1 MTTRWKRLTALM
13 LILLTLLN
21 AGSALAAEE
30 FWKWGDVYEEKL
42 ILGLPTEV
50 TDLQVFQDELYF
62 IYGDLL
68 LKCHEPDDTPET
80 VYELKNLLPEN
91 VKEDMLYASYD
102 DYRLF
107 TDGDS
112 LYIFVTFMQ
121 RIYRLDFEDGET
133 KPMLYATLDYSS
145 LPELNW
151 TLLDDDCCTFY
162 KTYIQGKIVKIGDK
176 IYMKGSDWS
185 FKTPKL
191 INSLVSFS
199 LETGKG
205 EILAYNYDD
214 ISEVV
219 SWQQNQE
226 WVSTL
231 LVYYNHEEWYDC
243 DEGYSHEID
252 ERKLAVYNPEQRKAE
267 ETVLNFQNLGLE
279 NQLTYLMNGDF
290 THTILNVLLLHGML
304 RTAEFSSFTM
314 ILRGLRTAQCQ
325 HADLT
330 AFRQRQFMR
339 NTVSSGRVLTTS
351 KHTMMARSSAT
362 CQSLNTPN
370 STTIL
375 TNNRPTKGASP

>member
-1 MTTRWKRLTALM
+1 MTTRWKRLTALL

-42 ILGLPTEV
+42 ILSQPTEV
-50 TDLQVFQDELYF
+50 TDLQVFQNELYF

-91 VKEDMLYASYD
+91 VREGMLYSSYD

-121 RIYRLDFEDGET
+121 RIYRLDFEDGEV

-219 SWQQNQE
+219 SWQENPE
-226 WVSTL
+226 WASTL
-231 LVYYNHEEWYDC
+231 VVYYNNEEWFDC
-243 DEGYSHEID
+243 DDGYSHAID
-252 ERKLAVYNPEQRKAE
+252 ERRLAVYNPEQRKAE
-267 ETVLNFQNLGLE
+267 KIILNFQDLGLE
-279 NQLTYLMNGDF
+279 NQLTYDLKWGFYNYFINCSAFAWDAENRRIFFLHDDIAWF
-290 THTILNVLLLHGML
+290 TDG
-304 RTAEFSSFTM
+304 TM
-314 ILRGLRTAQCQ
+314 PARGFDRIPIEAMYV
-325 HADLT
+325 AYG
-330 AFRQRQFMR
+330 FFW
-339 NTVSSGRVLTTS
+339 
-351 KHTMMARSSAT
+351 
-362 CQSLNTPN
+362 
-370 STTIL
+370 
-375 TNNRPTKGASP
+375 KGAYYFKTYDDGAFVCDMSIFEHPEQYYYFD

>member
-1 MTTRWKRLTALM
+1 MTTRWKRLTAM
-13 LILLTLLN
+13 LLVLLTLLN

-42 ILGLPTEV
+42 ILGQPTEV
-50 TDLQVFQDELYF
+50 TDLQVFKDELYF

-80 VYELKNLLPEN
+80 VYELENLLPEN
-91 VKEDMLYASYD
+91 VREGMLYSSYD

-121 RIYRLDFEDGET
+121 RIYRLDFEDGEV

-219 SWQQNQE
+219 SWQENPE
-226 WVSTL
+226 WASTL
-231 LVYYNHEEWYDC
+231 VVYYNNEEWFDC
-243 DEGYSHEID
+243 DDGYSHAID
-252 ERKLAVYNPEQRKAE
+252 ERRLAVYNPEQRKAE
-267 ETVLNFQNLGLE
+267 KIILNFQDLGLE
-279 NQLTYLMNGDF
+279 NQLTYDLKWGFYNYFINCSAFAWDAENRRIFFLHDDIAWF
-290 THTILNVLLLHGML
+290 TDG
-304 RTAEFSSFTM
+304 TM
-314 ILRGLRTAQCQ
+314 PARGFDRIPIEAMYV
-325 HADLT
+325 AYG
-330 AFRQRQFMR
+330 FFW
-339 NTVSSGRVLTTS
+339 
-351 KHTMMARSSAT
+351 
-362 CQSLNTPN
+362 
-370 STTIL
+370 
-375 TNNRPTKGASP
+375 KGAYYFKTYDDGAFVCDMSIFEHPEQYYYFD

>member
-1 MTTRWKRLTALM
+1 MTTRWKRLTALL

-42 ILGLPTEV
+42 ILGQPTEV
-50 TDLQVFQDELYF
+50 TDLQVFQNELYF

-219 SWQQNQE
+219 SWQENPE
-226 WVSTL
+226 WASTL
-231 LVYYNHEEWYDC
+231 VVYYNNEEWFDC
-243 DEGYSHEID
+243 DDGYSHAID
-252 ERKLAVYNPEQRKAE
+252 ERRLAVYNPEQRKAE
-267 ETVLNFQNLGLE
+267 KIILNFQDLGLE
-279 NQLTYLMNGDF
+279 NQLTYDLKWGFYNYFINCSAFAWDAENRRIFFLHDDIAWF
-290 THTILNVLLLHGML
+290 TDG
-304 RTAEFSSFTM
+304 TM
-314 ILRGLRTAQCQ
+314 PARGFDRIPIEAMYV
-325 HADLT
+325 AYG
-330 AFRQRQFMR
+330 FFW
-339 NTVSSGRVLTTS
+339 
-351 KHTMMARSSAT
+351 
-362 CQSLNTPN
+362 
-370 STTIL
+370 
-375 TNNRPTKGASP
+375 KGAYYFKTYDDGAFVCDMSIFEHPEQYYYFD

>member
-1 MTTRWKRLTALM
+1 MTTRWKRLTAL
-13 LILLTLLN
+13 LLVLLTLLN

-42 ILGLPTEV
+42 ILGQPTEV
-50 TDLQVFQDELYF
+50 TDLQVFKDELYF

-80 VYELKNLLPEN
+80 VYELENLLPEN
-91 VKEDMLYASYD
+91 VREGMLYSSYD

-121 RIYRLDFEDGET
+121 RIYRLDFEDGEV

-219 SWQQNQE
+219 SWQENPE
-226 WVSTL
+226 WASTL
-231 LVYYNHEEWYDC
+231 VVYYNNEEWFDC
-243 DEGYSHEID
+243 DDGYSHAID
-252 ERKLAVYNPEQRKAE
+252 ERRLAVYNPEQRKAE
-267 ETVLNFQNLGLE
+267 KIILNFQDLGLE
-279 NQLTYLMNGDF
+279 NQLTYDLKWGFYNYFINCSAFAWDAENRRIFFLHDDIAWF
-290 THTILNVLLLHGML
+290 TDG
-304 RTAEFSSFTM
+304 TM
-314 ILRGLRTAQCQ
+314 PARGFDRIPIEAMYV
-325 HADLT
+325 AYG
-330 AFRQRQFMR
+330 FFW
-339 NTVSSGRVLTTS
+339 
-351 KHTMMARSSAT
+351 
-362 CQSLNTPN
+362 
-370 STTIL
+370 
-375 TNNRPTKGASP
+375 KGAYYFKTYDDGAFVCDMSIFEHPEQYYYFD

>member
-102 DYRLF
+102 AYRLF

-121 RIYRLDFEDGET
+121 RIYRLDFEDGEV

-219 SWQQNQE
+219 SWQENPE
-226 WVSTL
+226 WASTL
-231 LVYYNHEEWYDC
+231 VVYYNNEEWFDC
-243 DEGYSHEID
+243 DDGYSHAID
-252 ERKLAVYNPEQRKAE
+252 ERRLAVYNPEQRKAE
-267 ETVLNFQNLGLE
+267 KIILNFQDLGLE
-279 NQLTYLMNGDF
+279 NQLTYDLKWGFYNYFINCSAFAWDAENRRIFFLHDAIAWF
-290 THTILNVLLLHGML
+290 TDG
-304 RTAEFSSFTM
+304 TM
-314 ILRGLRTAQCQ
+314 PARGFDRIPIEAMYV
-325 HADLT
+325 AYG
-330 AFRQRQFMR
+330 FFW
-339 NTVSSGRVLTTS
+339 
-351 KHTMMARSSAT
+351 
-362 CQSLNTPN
+362 
-370 STTIL
+370 
-375 TNNRPTKGASP
+375 KGAYYFKTYDDGAFVCDMSIFEHPEQYYYFD

>member
-30 FWKWGDVYEEKL
+30 FWKWGDEYEEKL
-42 ILGLPTEV
+42 ILGQPTEV

-121 RIYRLDFEDGET
+121 RIYRLDFEDGEV
-133 KPMLYATLDYSS
+133 KPMLYATLDYST

-219 SWQQNQE
+219 SWQENPE
-226 WVSTL
+226 WASTL
-231 LVYYNHEEWYDC
+231 VVYYNNEEWFDC
-243 DEGYSHEID
+243 DDGYSHAID
-252 ERKLAVYNPEQRKAE
+252 ERRLAVYNPEQRKAE
-267 ETVLNFQNLGLE
+267 KIILNFQDLGLE
-279 NQLTYLMNGDF
+279 NQLTYDLKWGFYNYFINCSAFAWDAENRRIFFLHDDIAWF
-290 THTILNVLLLHGML
+290 TDG
-304 RTAEFSSFTM
+304 TM
-314 ILRGLRTAQCQ
+314 PARGFDRIPIESMYVAYG
-325 HADLT
+325 
-330 AFRQRQFMR
+330 FFW
-339 NTVSSGRVLTTS
+339 
-351 KHTMMARSSAT
+351 
-362 CQSLNTPN
+362 
-370 STTIL
+370 
-375 TNNRPTKGASP
+375 KGAYYFKTYDDGAFVCDMSIFEHPEQYYYFD

>member
-1 MTTRWKRLTALM
+1 MTNRWKRLTALL

-121 RIYRLDFEDGET
+121 RIYRLDFEDGEV

-219 SWQQNQE
+219 SWQENPE
-226 WVSTL
+226 WASTL
-231 LVYYNHEEWYDC
+231 VVYYNNEEWFDC
-243 DEGYSHEID
+243 DDGYSHAID
-252 ERKLAVYNPEQRKAE
+252 ERRLAVYNPEQRKAE

-279 NQLTYLMNGDF
+279 NQL

-370 STTIL
+370 SATIL

>member
-1 MTTRWKRLTALM
+1 MTTRWKRLTAL
-13 LILLTLLN
+13 LLVLLTLLN

-42 ILGLPTEV
+42 ILGQPTEV
-50 TDLQVFQDELYF
+50 TDLQVFKDELYF

-80 VYELKNLLPEN
+80 VYELENLLPEN
-91 VKEDMLYASYD
+91 VREGMLYSSYD

-121 RIYRLDFEDGET
+121 RIYRLDFEDGEV

-219 SWQQNQE
+219 SWQENPE
-226 WVSTL
+226 WASTL
-231 LVYYNHEEWYDC
+231 VVYYNNEEWFDC
-243 DEGYSHEID
+243 DDGYSHAID
-252 ERKLAVYNPEQRKAE
+252 ERRLAVYNPEQRKAE
-267 ETVLNFQNLGLE
+267 KIILNFQDLGLE
-279 NQLTYLMNGDF
+279 NQLTYDLKWGFYNYFINCSAFAWDAENRRIFFLHDDIAWF
-290 THTILNVLLLHGML
+290 TDGTMPARGFDRIP
-304 RTAEFSSFTM
+304 TEAIYAEYGFFWKGSYYFKTYDDGAFVCDMSF
-314 ILRGLRTAQCQ
+314 
-325 HADLT
+325 
-330 AFRQRQFMR
+330 FE
-339 NTVSSGRVLTTS
+339 
-351 KHTMMARSSAT
+351 
-362 CQSLNTPN
+362 
-370 STTIL
+370 
-375 TNNRPTKGASP
+375 RPEQYYYFD

>member
-1 MTTRWKRLTALM
+1 MTTRWKRLTAL
-13 LILLTLLN
+13 LLVLLTLLN

-80 VYELKNLLPEN
+80 VYELENLLPEN
-91 VKEDMLYASYD
+91 VREDMLYASYD

-121 RIYRLDFEDGET
+121 RIYRLDFEDGEM

-219 SWQQNQE
+219 SWQENPE
-226 WVSTL
+226 WASTL
-231 LVYYNHEEWYDC
+231 VVYYNNEEWFDC
-243 DEGYSHEID
+243 DDGYSHAID
-252 ERKLAVYNPEQRKAE
+252 ERRLAVYNPEQRKAE
-267 ETVLNFQNLGLE
+267 KIILNFQDLGLE
-279 NQLTYLMNGDF
+279 NQLTYDLKWGFYNYFINCSAFAWDAENRRIFFLHDDIAWF
-290 THTILNVLLLHGML
+290 TDG
-304 RTAEFSSFTM
+304 TM
-314 ILRGLRTAQCQ
+314 PARGFDRIPIEAMYV
-325 HADLT
+325 AYG
-330 AFRQRQFMR
+330 FFW
-339 NTVSSGRVLTTS
+339 
-351 KHTMMARSSAT
+351 
-362 CQSLNTPN
+362 
-370 STTIL
+370 
-375 TNNRPTKGASP
+375 KGAYYFKTYDDGAFVCDMSIFEHPEQYYYFD

>member
-1 MTTRWKRLTALM
+1 MTTRWKRLTALL

-30 FWKWGDVYEEKL
+30 FWKWGDEYEEKL
-42 ILGLPTEV
+42 ILGQPTEV
-50 TDLQVFQDELYF
+50 TDLQVFQNELYF

-121 RIYRLDFEDGET
+121 RIYRLDFEDGEV

-219 SWQQNQE
+219 SWQENPE
-226 WVSTL
+226 WASTL
-231 LVYYNHEEWYDC
+231 VVYYNNEEWFDC
-243 DEGYSHEID
+243 DDGYSHAID
-252 ERKLAVYNPEQRKAE
+252 ERRLAVYNPEQRKAE
-267 ETVLNFQNLGLE
+267 KIILNFQDLGLE
-279 NQLTYLMNGDF
+279 NQLTYDLKWGFYNYFINCSAFAWDAENRRIFFLHDDIAWF
-290 THTILNVLLLHGML
+290 TDG
-304 RTAEFSSFTM
+304 TM
-314 ILRGLRTAQCQ
+314 PARGFDRIPIEAMYV
-325 HADLT
+325 AYG
-330 AFRQRQFMR
+330 FFW
-339 NTVSSGRVLTTS
+339 
-351 KHTMMARSSAT
+351 
-362 CQSLNTPN
+362 
-370 STTIL
+370 
-375 TNNRPTKGASP
+375 KGAYYFKTYDDGAFVCDMSIFEHPEQYYYFD

>member
-1 MTTRWKRLTALM
+1 MTNRWKRLTALL

-121 RIYRLDFEDGET
+121 RIYRLDFEDGEV

-219 SWQQNQE
+219 SWQENPE
-226 WVSTL
+226 WASTL
-231 LVYYNHEEWYDC
+231 VVYYNNEEWFDC
-243 DEGYSHEID
+243 DDGYSHAID
-252 ERKLAVYNPEQRKAE
+252 ERRLAVYNPEQRKAE
-267 ETVLNFQNLGLE
+267 KIILNFQDLGLE
-279 NQLTYLMNGDF
+279 NQLTYELKWGFYNYFINCSAFAWDAENRRIFFLHDDIAWF
-290 THTILNVLLLHGML
+290 TDGTMPARGFDRIP
-304 RTAEFSSFTM
+304 TEAIYAEYGFFWKGSYYFKTYDD
-314 ILRGLRTAQCQ
+314 G
-325 HADLT
+325 
-330 AFRQRQFMR
+330 AFVCDMSIFEHPEQYYYFD
-339 NTVSSGRVLTTS
+339 
-351 KHTMMARSSAT
+351 
-362 CQSLNTPN
+362 
-370 STTIL
+370 
-375 TNNRPTKGASP
+375 

>member
-1 MTTRWKRLTALM
+1 MTTRWKRLTALL

-30 FWKWGDVYEEKL
+30 FWKWGDEYEEKL
-42 ILGLPTEV
+42 ILGQPAKV
-50 TDLQVFQDELYF
+50 TSLQVFKDELYF
-62 IYGDLL
+62 VYGDLL

-80 VYELKNLLPEN
+80 VYELENLLPEN
-91 VKEDMLYASYD
+91 VREDMLYASYD

-121 RIYRLDFEDGET
+121 RIYRLDFEDGEV

-219 SWQQNQE
+219 SWQENPE
-226 WVSTL
+226 WASTL
-231 LVYYNHEEWYDC
+231 VVYYNNEEWFDC
-243 DEGYSHEID
+243 DDGYSHAID
-252 ERKLAVYNPEQRKAE
+252 ERRLAVYNPEQRKAE
-267 ETVLNFQNLGLE
+267 KIILNFQDLGLE
-279 NQLTYLMNGDF
+279 NQLTYDLKWGFYNYFINCSAFAWDAENRRIFFLHDDIAWF
-290 THTILNVLLLHGML
+290 TDG
-304 RTAEFSSFTM
+304 TM
-314 ILRGLRTAQCQ
+314 PARGFDRIPIEAMYV
-325 HADLT
+325 AYG
-330 AFRQRQFMR
+330 FFW
-339 NTVSSGRVLTTS
+339 
-351 KHTMMARSSAT
+351 
-362 CQSLNTPN
+362 
-370 STTIL
+370 
-375 TNNRPTKGASP
+375 KGAYYFKTYDDGAFVCDMSIFEHPEQYYYFD

>member
-1 MTTRWKRLTALM
+1 MTTRWKRLTAL
-13 LILLTLLN
+13 LLVLLTLLN

-30 FWKWGDVYEEKL
+30 FWKWGDEYEEKL
-42 ILGLPTEV
+42 ILGQPTEV
-50 TDLQVFQDELYF
+50 TDLQVFQNELYF

-121 RIYRLDFEDGET
+121 RIYRLDFEDGEV

-219 SWQQNQE
+219 SWQENPE
-226 WVSTL
+226 WASTL
-231 LVYYNHEEWYDC
+231 VVYYNNEEWFDC
-243 DEGYSHEID
+243 DDGYSHAID
-252 ERKLAVYNPEQRKAE
+252 ERRLAVYNPEQRKAE
-267 ETVLNFQNLGLE
+267 KIILNFQDLGLE
-279 NQLTYLMNGDF
+279 NQLTYDLKWGFYNYFINCSAFAWDAENRRIFFLHDDIAWF
-290 THTILNVLLLHGML
+290 TDG
-304 RTAEFSSFTM
+304 TM
-314 ILRGLRTAQCQ
+314 PARGFDRIPIEAMYV
-325 HADLT
+325 AYG
-330 AFRQRQFMR
+330 FFW
-339 NTVSSGRVLTTS
+339 
-351 KHTMMARSSAT
+351 
-362 CQSLNTPN
+362 
-370 STTIL
+370 
-375 TNNRPTKGASP
+375 KGAYYFKTYDDGAFVCDMSIFEHPEQYYYFD

>member
-1 MTTRWKRLTALM
+1 MTTRWKRLTAL
-13 LILLTLLN
+13 LLVLLTLLN

-42 ILGLPTEV
+42 ILGQPTEV
-50 TDLQVFQDELYF
+50 TDLQVFKDELYF

-121 RIYRLDFEDGET
+121 RIYRLDFEDGEV

-219 SWQQNQE
+219 SWQENPE
-226 WVSTL
+226 WASTL
-231 LVYYNHEEWYDC
+231 VVYYNNEEWFDC
-243 DEGYSHEID
+243 DDSYSHAID
-252 ERKLAVYNPEQRKAE
+252 ERRLAVYNPEQRKAE
-267 ETVLNFQNLGLE
+267 KIILNFQDLGLE
-279 NQLTYLMNGDF
+279 NQLTYDLKWGFYNYFINCSAFAWDAENRRIFFLHDDIAWF
-290 THTILNVLLLHGML
+290 TDG
-304 RTAEFSSFTM
+304 TM
-314 ILRGLRTAQCQ
+314 PARGFDRIPIEAMYV
-325 HADLT
+325 AYG
-330 AFRQRQFMR
+330 FFW
-339 NTVSSGRVLTTS
+339 
-351 KHTMMARSSAT
+351 
-362 CQSLNTPN
+362 
-370 STTIL
+370 
-375 TNNRPTKGASP
+375 KGAYYFKTYDDGAFVCDMSIFEHPEQYYYFD

>member
-13 LILLTLLN
+13 LVLLTLLN

-80 VYELKNLLPEN
+80 VYELENLLPEN
-91 VKEDMLYASYD
+91 VREDMLYASYD

-121 RIYRLDFEDGET
+121 RIYRLDFEDGEM

-219 SWQQNQE
+219 SWQENPE
-226 WVSTL
+226 WASTL
-231 LVYYNHEEWYDC
+231 VVYYNNEEWFDC
-243 DEGYSHEID
+243 DDGYSHAID
-252 ERKLAVYNPEQRKAE
+252 ERRLAVYNPEQRKAE
-267 ETVLNFQNLGLE
+267 KIILNFQDLGLE
-279 NQLTYLMNGDF
+279 NQLTYDLKWGFYNYFINCSAFAWDAENRRIFFLHDDIAWF
-290 THTILNVLLLHGML
+290 TDG
-304 RTAEFSSFTM
+304 TM
-314 ILRGLRTAQCQ
+314 PARGFDRIPIEAMYV
-325 HADLT
+325 AYG
-330 AFRQRQFMR
+330 FFW
-339 NTVSSGRVLTTS
+339 
-351 KHTMMARSSAT
+351 
-362 CQSLNTPN
+362 
-370 STTIL
+370 
-375 TNNRPTKGASP
+375 KGAYYFKTYDDSAFVCDMSIFEHPEQYYYFD

>member
-1 MTTRWKRLTALM
+1 MTTRWKRLTAL
-13 LILLTLLN
+13 LLVLLTLLN

-42 ILGLPTEV
+42 ILGQPTEV
-50 TDLQVFQDELYF
+50 TDLQVFKDELYF

-91 VKEDMLYASYD
+91 VREGMLYSSYD

-121 RIYRLDFEDGET
+121 RIYRLDFEDGEV
-133 KPMLYATLDYSS
+133 KPMLYATLDYST

-219 SWQQNQE
+219 SWQENPE
-226 WVSTL
+226 WASTL
-231 LVYYNHEEWYDC
+231 VVYYNNEEWFDC
-243 DEGYSHEID
+243 DDGYSHAID
-252 ERKLAVYNPEQRKAE
+252 ERRLAVYNPEQRKAE
-267 ETVLNFQNLGLE
+267 KIILNFQDLGLE
-279 NQLTYLMNGDF
+279 NQLTYDLKWGFYNYFINCSAFAWDAENRRIFFLHDDIAWF
-290 THTILNVLLLHGML
+290 TDG
-304 RTAEFSSFTM
+304 TM
-314 ILRGLRTAQCQ
+314 PARGFDRIPIEAMYV
-325 HADLT
+325 AYG
-330 AFRQRQFMR
+330 FFW
-339 NTVSSGRVLTTS
+339 
-351 KHTMMARSSAT
+351 
-362 CQSLNTPN
+362 
-370 STTIL
+370 
-375 TNNRPTKGASP
+375 KGAYYFKTYDDGAFVCDMSIFEHPEQYYYFD

>member
-1 MTTRWKRLTALM
+1 MTNRWKRLTALL

-121 RIYRLDFEDGET
+121 RIYRLDFEDGEM

-219 SWQQNQE
+219 SWQENPE
-226 WVSTL
+226 WASTL
-231 LVYYNHEEWYDC
+231 VVYYNNEEWFDC
-243 DEGYSHEID
+243 DDGYSHAID
-252 ERKLAVYNPEQRKAE
+252 ERRLAVYNPEQRKAE
-267 ETVLNFQNLGLE
+267 KIILNFQDLGLE
-279 NQLTYLMNGDF
+279 NQLTYDLKWGFYNYFINCSAFAWDAENRRIFFLHDDIAWF
-290 THTILNVLLLHGML
+290 TDG
-304 RTAEFSSFTM
+304 TM
-314 ILRGLRTAQCQ
+314 PARGFDRIPIEAMYV
-325 HADLT
+325 AYG
-330 AFRQRQFMR
+330 FFW
-339 NTVSSGRVLTTS
+339 
-351 KHTMMARSSAT
+351 
-362 CQSLNTPN
+362 
-370 STTIL
+370 
-375 TNNRPTKGASP
+375 KGAYYFKTYDDGAFVCDMSIFEHPEQYYYFD

>member
-1 MTTRWKRLTALM
+1 MTTRWKRLTAL
-13 LILLTLLN
+13 LLVLLTLLN

-42 ILGLPTEV
+42 ILGQPTEV
-50 TDLQVFQDELYF
+50 TDLQVFKDELYF

-91 VKEDMLYASYD
+91 VKEDMLYAFYD

-121 RIYRLDFEDGET
+121 RIYRLDFEDGEV

-219 SWQQNQE
+219 SWQENPE
-226 WVSTL
+226 WASTL
-231 LVYYNHEEWYDC
+231 VVYYNNEEWFDC
-243 DEGYSHEID
+243 DDGYSHAID
-252 ERKLAVYNPEQRKAE
+252 ERRLAVYNPEQRKAE
-267 ETVLNFQNLGLE
+267 KIILNFQDLGLE
-279 NQLTYLMNGDF
+279 NQLTYDLKWGFYNYFINCSAFAWDAENRRIFFLHDDIAWF
-290 THTILNVLLLHGML
+290 TDG
-304 RTAEFSSFTM
+304 TM
-314 ILRGLRTAQCQ
+314 PARGFDRIPIEAMYV
-325 HADLT
+325 AYG
-330 AFRQRQFMR
+330 FFW
-339 NTVSSGRVLTTS
+339 
-351 KHTMMARSSAT
+351 
-362 CQSLNTPN
+362 
-370 STTIL
+370 
-375 TNNRPTKGASP
+375 KGAYYFKTYDDGAFVCDMSIFEHPEQYYYFD